1 MLPQSHVAYT
11 WGALSLLQR
20 RVPALRRV
28 DYRLVAIAAM
38 LPDII
43 DKPLAWAY
51 FYRRYHAA
59 VLFSHT
65 LLANLTVFAVTSR
78 RSRGVQP
85 YALAFIG
92 HAIIDR
98 LWFFPDT
105 FFWPLRGWR
114 FHEWKKA
121 RIGADGHPARIP
133 DHLHPASRF
142 VGMGRVGGLL
152 VFLWLALRH
161 RLYRPAR
168 LWQFLST
175 GQMPEQ

>member
-121 RIGADGHPARIP
+121 GSEQTDIRRAYLTTFTQRRDLWGWE
-133 DHLHPASRF
+133 
-142 VGMGRVGGLL
+142 MGGLL

-175 GQMPEQ
+175 GQMPEH